1 MRYHVRCA
9 GGLGTGGWTVMHEGA
24 AAPFTIDDSRWRS
37 ARSFCVLDG
46 RGGPPTEARLRATWR
61 RRTLELYRGGE
72 LEARI
77 SSSVLRQIRADFLG
91 EMPGP
96 DRLDLRGDF
105 SEMNFRFVRGMTTVA
120 VVSTVEGMGA
130 DSWIEVRPCEDHGL
144 ILAAALS
151 VRQLCDR
158 AWQTRRS
165 GRAPAGGRGTRVL
178 ERPIVG

>member
-1 MRYHVRCA
+1 MC
-9 GGLGTGGWTVMHEGA
+9 EGA
-24 AAPFTIDDSRWRS
+24 AAPFTINDGRWRS
-37 ARSFCVLDG
+37 ERSFSVLDG
-46 RGGPPTEARLRATWR
+46 RGGLPTEARLRITWR
-61 RRTLELYRGGE
+61 RRALELYRGSE

-77 SSSVLRQIRADFLG
+77 SSSILRQVRADFLG

-105 SEMNFRFVRGMTTVA
+105 NEMNFRFVRGMTTVA
-120 VVSTVEGMGA
+120 VVSTVEGLGA

-158 AWQTRRS
+158 AWQTRRPA
-165 GRAPAGGRGTRVL
+165 RAVAGGRGIPVL
-178 ERPIVG
+178 EGPIAG